1 MRNHPLIVPKG
12 PNCIK
17 FCQRSP
23 SHSAHSLDVVTVN
36 MLRIRSAVLSILLAL
51 FLLLPLLPAHAASSA
66 ATRAIDDADIVTQD
80 FSGQNL
86 REAEFSNNQLANANF
101 QEADLTAVVFNGVD
115 LTGANLQNVDMTGGL
130 AYLSSFIDADLSGA
144 ILTEAMLL
152 QSSLRGAT
160 VTNADFSFAVIDKDQ
175 VISLCEQASGINPVT
190 GVDTRDSLGCS

>member
-1 MRNHPLIVPKG
+1 
-12 PNCIK
+12 
-17 FCQRSP
+17 
-23 SHSAHSLDVVTVN
+23 
-36 MLRIRSAVLSILLAL
+36 MLRIRTAVLSTLLAL
-51 FLLLPLLPAHAASSA
+51 FLLLPLPAYAASSA

-86 REAEFSNNQLANANF
+86 REAEFSNNQLAGANF
-101 QEADLTAVVFNGVD
+101 KEADLTAVVFNGVD

-130 AYLSSFIDADLSGA
+130 AYLSSFIDADLRGA

-175 VISLCEQASGINPVT
+175 VISLCKDASGVNPVT